1 MHVVV
6 ESKRSEIA
14 ELCARLGV
22 RKLDVFGSATGDAFD
37 EGRSDVDFVVEFV
50 GGPEFDS
57 FDAYFSLKEGLEA
70 LLGRPVDLV
79 TRSSIKNPHFR
90 ARVERTQELLYAS

>member
-1 MHVVV
+1 MHAVV

-22 RKLDVFGSATGDAFD
+22 RRLDLFGSATGEAFD
-37 EGRSDVDFVVEFV
+37 EARSDVDFVVEFV
-50 GGPEFDS
+50 GGRGFDP

-70 LLGRPVDLV
+70 ILSRPVDLV
-79 TRSSIKNPHFR
+79 TRSSIKNPYFR
-90 ARVERTQELLYAS
+90 DRVERTQELLYAS